1 MRKTVHK
8 QYRIKHRAAR
18 KKGQTKVCPFL
29 FHNPHRGVLAAE
41 PYPPKFNGEK
51 RTVLRRQQP
60 PVPPSGGFMF
70 FGTRYSP
77 HTLYYLGNP
86 TVLSLG

>member
-1 MRKTVHK
+1 MGKTVHK

-41 PYPPKFNGEK
+41 PYPPNSTERKGQSYGGSSRLF
-51 RTVLRRQQP
+51 
-60 PVPPSGGFMF
+60 PSPG
-70 FGTRYSP
+70 
-77 HTLYYLGNP
+77 
-86 TVLSLG
+86 SLCCA